1 MEKTAG
7 RILKGNNVR
16 IEGRMQLGV
25 THTVIGPQEAN
36 CTASTPAVA
45 VVQNHPEFVVI
56 EFTCSCGAKTFVKCE
71 YGHDNTQAE
80 NHLKQNGISGAPHQA
95 PQQKEQE

>member
-36 CTASTPAVA
+36 CTASAPAVA
-45 VVQNHPEFVVI
+45 IAQNHPEFVVI
-56 EFTCSCGAKTFVKCE
+56 EFTCSCGARTFVKCE
-71 YGHDNTQAE
+71 YGQDNPQAE
-80 NHLKQNGISGAPHQA
+80 NYLKQNDRLGAPHQA
-95 PQQKEQE
+95 PEPKEQE